1 MTTVTPP
8 YRWCTLYVDVTDP
21 ALVVTAVGRLLG
33 AGSDLD
39 VFPAAGFS
47 VEVHA
52 NPDRTGGPHYL
63 DWPVLVEV
71 DAAGAVAD
79 QDMVT
84 FATGLVD
91 HLRRA
96 GLRVAPECDFAAE
109 LPPPDTRPAGP

>member
-1 MTTVTPP
+1 MSAVTPP
-8 YRWCTLYVDVTDP
+8 YRWCTLYVDVSD
-21 ALVVTAVGRLLG
+21 ASLVVTAVGRLLG
-33 AGSDLD
+33 PGSDLC
-39 VFPAAGFS
+39 VFPAPGFS
-47 VEVHA
+47 VEVHG

-71 DAAGAVAD
+71 DAAGAVPD
-79 QDMVT
+79 QDMVA

-109 LPPPDTRPAGP
+109 LPAPDVRPVGP